1 MIFKRIELTNHE
13 RFITI
18 KNNFIQ
24 MKKIIVALMVMGAF
38 GFTTNAQTDSKAKE
52 ILAAVSKK
60 YRSYDIVKT
69 DFTFTL
75 NNAQAKVKETQQGT
89 LYVKANANKY
99 KVAMTNQD
107 LISDGKVQ
115 WTYLKNDKEVQIS
128 NVDNSGDAINPA
140 KIFTI
145 YEKGFKYLYTGE
157 SKVGAK
163 TYQMIDLSPI
173 DTKKTV
179 FKIRLSIDKVSKQI
193 ANVVIFEKNG
203 NTYTYNVKTFSP
215 NVKVPE
221 TTFAFD
227 AKKYPGVEVVDLR

>member
-1 MIFKRIELTNHE
+1 
-13 RFITI
+13 
-18 KNNFIQ
+18 
-24 MKKIIVALMVMGAF
+24 MKKLIVALVVMGSF
-38 GFTTNAQTDSKAKE
+38 GFAASAQTDSKAKE

-60 YRSYDIVKT
+60 YRSYDVVKT

-128 NVDNSGDAINPA
+128 NVDNSSDAINPA

-157 SKVGAK
+157 KKVGAK
-163 TYQMIDLSPI
+163 TYQMIDLSPTDI
-173 DTKKTV
+173 KKSI
-179 FKIRLSIDKVSKQI
+179 FKVRLSIDKVTKQI
-193 ANVVIFEKNG
+193 ADVVIFEKNG

>member
-1 MIFKRIELTNHE
+1 MKRLIIALLVIGSIGFK
-13 RFITI
+13 
-18 KNNFIQ
+18 
-24 MKKIIVALMVMGAF
+24 
-38 GFTTNAQTDSKAKE
+38 TNAQTDTKAKE

-75 NNAQAKVKETQQGT
+75 NNEKAKVKETQQGT

-115 WTYLKNDKEVQIS
+115 WTYLKNDQEVQIS

-145 YEKGFKYLYTGE
+145 YEKGFKYAYTGE
-157 SKVGAK
+157 NKVGAK
-163 TYQMIDLSPI
+163 VYQMIDLTPTN
-173 DTKKTV
+173 TKKSV
-179 FKIRLSIDKVSKQI
+179 LKVRLSIDKVSKQI

-227 AKKYPGVEVVDLR
+227 AKKYPGVEIIDLR

>member
-1 MIFKRIELTNHE
+1 
-13 RFITI
+13 
-18 KNNFIQ
+18 
-24 MKKIIVALMVMGAF
+24 MKSLIIALIIGAF
-38 GFTTNAQTDSKAKE
+38 GLQASAQTDSKAKE

-60 YRSYDIVKT
+60 YRSYDVVKT

-75 NNAQAKVKETQQGT
+75 NNPQAKVKETQQGT

-157 SKVGAK
+157 SKVGGK
-163 TYQMIDLSPI
+163 VYQMIDLSPT
-173 DTKKTV
+173 DAKKNI
-179 FKIRLSIDKVSKQI
+179 FKIRLSIDKASKQI

>member
-1 MIFKRIELTNHE
+1 MKNIIIALIF
-13 RFITI
+13 
-18 KNNFIQ
+18 
-24 MKKIIVALMVMGAF
+24 GAF
-38 GFTTNAQTDSKAKE
+38 GLSASAQTDSKAKE

-60 YRSYDIVKT
+60 YRSYDVVKT

-145 YEKGFKYLYTGE
+145 YEKGFKYIYTGE
-157 SKVGAK
+157 RKAGNKV
-163 TYQMIDLSPI
+163 YQMIDLSPT
-173 DTKKTV
+173 DTKKSV
-179 FKIRLSIDKVSKQI
+179 FKIRLSIDKATKQI

-203 NTYTYNVKTFSP
+203 NTYTYDVKTFSP
-215 NVKVPE
+215 NVKVPA

>member
-1 MIFKRIELTNHE
+1 
-13 RFITI
+13 
-18 KNNFIQ
+18 
-24 MKKIIVALMVMGAF
+24 MKKLILALVMVGGF
-38 GFTTNAQTDSKAKE
+38 GFVTSAQTDSKAKE

-60 YRSYDIVKT
+60 YRSYDVVKT

-128 NVDNSGDAINPA
+128 NVDNSSDAINPA

-145 YEKGFKYLYTGE
+145 YEKGFKYMYTGE

-163 TYQMIDLSPI
+163 TYQMIDLSPTDI
-173 DTKKTV
+173 KKSI
-179 FKIRLSIDKVSKQI
+179 FKVRLSVDKVSKQI

-203 NTYTYNVKTFSP
+203 NTYNYNVRTFSP
-215 NVKVPE
+215 NIKVPE
-221 TTFAFD
+221 TMFAFD
-227 AKKYPGVEVVDLR
+227 TKKYPGVEVVDLR

>member
-1 MIFKRIELTNHE
+1 MKRLILALT
-13 RFITI
+13 
-18 KNNFIQ
+18 
-24 MKKIIVALMVMGAF
+24 IIGVF
-38 GFTTNAQTDSKAKE
+38 GSNVYAQTDSKAKE

-60 YRSYDIVKT
+60 YRSYDVVKT

-89 LYVKANANKY
+89 LFVKANANKY

-157 SKVGAK
+157 TKAGAK
-163 TYQMIDLSPI
+163 TYQMIDLSPT
-173 DTKKTV
+173 DTKKSI
-179 FKIRLSIDKVSKQI
+179 FKVRLSIDKATKQI

-215 NVKVPE
+215 NIKVPE

-227 AKKYPGVEVVDLR
+227 AKKHPGVEVVDLR

>member
-1 MIFKRIELTNHE
+1 MKRIV
-13 RFITI
+13 
-18 KNNFIQ
+18 
-24 MKKIIVALMVMGAF
+24 VALVIIGSF
-38 GFTTNAQTDSKAKE
+38 GLSASAQTDAKAKE

-60 YRSYDIVKT
+60 YRSYDVVKT

-75 NNAQAKVKETQQGT
+75 NNAQAKVNETQQGT

-115 WTYLKNDKEVQIS
+115 WTYLKNDQEVQIS
-128 NVDNSGDAINPA
+128 NVDQSSDAINPA

-157 SKVGAK
+157 KKAGTK

-173 DTKKTV
+173 DTKKTI
-179 FKIRLSIDKVSKQI
+179 FKVRLSIDKVTKQI

-215 NVKVPE
+215 NIKVPE

-227 AKKYPGVEVVDLR
+227 AKKHPGVEVVDLR

>member
-1 MIFKRIELTNHE
+1 
-13 RFITI
+13 
-18 KNNFIQ
+18 
-24 MKKIIVALMVMGAF
+24 MKKILLAF
-38 GFTTNAQTDSKAKE
+38 LTIGVFGVTAQAQTDSKAKE

-60 YRSYDIVKT
+60 YRSYDVVKT

-107 LISDGKVQ
+107 LISDGKSQ
-115 WTYLKNDKEVQIS
+115 WTYLKNDKEVQVS

-145 YEKGFKYLYTGE
+145 YEKGFKYIYTGE
-157 SKVGAK
+157 SKVGGK
-163 TYQMIDLSPI
+163 VYQMIDLSPI
-173 DTKKTV
+173 DVKKNV
-179 FKIRLSIDKVSKQI
+179 FKIRLSIDKASKQI
-193 ANVVIFEKNG
+193 TNVVIFEKNG

>member
-1 MIFKRIELTNHE
+1 
-13 RFITI
+13 
-18 KNNFIQ
+18 
-24 MKKIIVALMVMGAF
+24 MKKIISALIVVSFFAF
-38 GFTTNAQTDSKAKE
+38 TANAQTDAKAKE

-75 NNAQAKVKETQQGT
+75 NNEKAKVKETQQGT

-115 WTYLKNDKEVQIS
+115 WTYLKNDQEVQIS

-145 YEKGFKYLYTGE
+145 YEKGFKYTYTGE

-163 TYQMIDLSPI
+163 VYQMIDLSPTN
-173 DTKKTV
+173 TKKSV
-179 FKIRLSIDKVSKQI
+179 FKVRLSIDKISKQI
-193 ANVVIFEKNG
+193 ANVIIYEKNG
-203 NTYTYNVKTFSP
+203 NTYTYNVKTFTP

-227 AKKYPGVEVVDLR
+227 AKKYPGVEVIDLR

>member
-1 MIFKRIELTNHE
+1 MKQIIIALIFG
-13 RFITI
+13 
-18 KNNFIQ
+18 
-24 MKKIIVALMVMGAF
+24 VF
-38 GFTTNAQTDSKAKE
+38 GLSANAQTDSKAKE

-60 YRSYDIVKT
+60 YRSYDVVKT

-128 NVDNSGDAINPA
+128 NVDHSGDAINPA

-157 SKVGAK
+157 SKVGSK
-163 TYQMIDLSPI
+163 VYQMIDLSPT
-173 DTKKTV
+173 DAKKNV
-179 FKIRLSIDKVSKQI
+179 FKIRLSIDKATKQI

-215 NVKVPE
+215 NVKVPA
-221 TTFAFD
+221 TMFAFD

>member
-1 MIFKRIELTNHE
+1 
-13 RFITI
+13 
-18 KNNFIQ
+18 
-24 MKKIIVALMVMGAF
+24 MKKIIIALILGAF
-38 GFTTNAQTDSKAKE
+38 GFSANAQTDAKAKE

-60 YRSYDIVKT
+60 YRSYDVVKT

-128 NVDNSGDAINPA
+128 NVDLSGDAINPA

-163 TYQMIDLSPI
+163 VYQMIDLSPI
-173 DTKKTV
+173 DAKKSV
-179 FKIRLSIDKVSKQI
+179 FKIRLSIDKASKQI
-193 ANVVIFEKNG
+193 ANVLIFEKNG
-203 NTYTYNVKTFSP
+203 NTYNYNVKTFSP

-221 TTFAFD
+221 ATFAFD